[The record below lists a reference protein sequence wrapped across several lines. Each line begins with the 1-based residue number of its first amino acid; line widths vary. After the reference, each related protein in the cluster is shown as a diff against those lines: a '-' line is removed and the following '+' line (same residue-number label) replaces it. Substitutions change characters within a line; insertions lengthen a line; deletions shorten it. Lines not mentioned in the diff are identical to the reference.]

1 MNKLKIGWAEEKF
14 EFTKPV
20 SLDGQFA
27 ERISEYT
34 EKPLCVTAMAVESK
48 GEQMVL
54 CSVDIITVT
63 CVLNDAVRDLLKDN
77 KLGLDPMKVVISAIH
92 THTGPGY
99 TGRGINAATR
109 GRKISTPKAMFLDF
123 LPPDM
128 KYVESINISDN
139 NDIMSRDDVLKELTE
154 KIAKAVLTAWENR
167 KEGGY
172 ANAFGRAPVGMCRR
186 AKYTDGSAKMWGD
199 TNTAVF
205 DSIEGGS
212 DNGIELLYI
221 FDANNKLTGIVANL
235 ACPAQCI
242 QHRKVISPDFW
253 GEAKMLLRKE
263 FGEDLYFLTLCS
275 AAGDQCPVDLVRW
288 VEPESDVNDPN
299 ITRNNP
305 LYRKADPSMFDLK
318 GMKKVGRRVANE
330 IIDVYN
336 EENLEIKKEAE
347 FVHTV
352 ESAHLPLRRAT
363 LKKL

>member
-275 AAGDQCPVDLVRW
+275 AAGDQCPVDL
-288 VEPESDVNDPN
+288 S
-299 ITRNNP
+299 I
-305 LYRKADPSMFDLK
+305 
-318 GMKKVGRRVANE
+318 
-330 IIDVYN
+330 
-336 EENLEIKKEAE
+336 
-347 FVHTV
+347 
-352 ESAHLPLRRAT
+352 AT
-363 LKKL
+363 